1 MIRIVSGFAITRI
14 HMPRGIPKNAP
25 ITIGITG
32 FHSAFFAA
40 LGNIGVI
47 TKTSVD
53 SASKTASL
61 GDIRRL
67 KNGTITIVAPKPA
80 NPLIIPPTATIAS
93 KGAQ

>member
-1 MIRIVSGFAITRI
+1 
-14 HMPRGIPKNAP
+14 MPRGIPKNAP

-61 GDIRRL
+61 GDIEDSR
-67 KNGTITIVAPKPA
+67 TAP
-80 NPLIIPPTATIAS
+80 
-93 KGAQ
+93 